1 MSKLHEAWQVSHLKN
16 KYIRLSVHQDFIRS
30 LFLQLIIPRLRLS
43 LKLFGDW
50 VERAVNAQIN
60 YALFYSFNDGTL
72 SPPDKKERKKKK
84 NVDDSSALNVKISI
98 QYTNFNNIPAALFL

>member
-16 KYIRLSVHQDFIRS
+16 IYIRLSVHQDFIRS
-30 LFLQLIIPRLRLS
+30 LFLQFIIPRLRLS

-60 YALFYSFNDGTL
+60 YALFYNFNDGIL

-84 NVDDSSALNVKISI
+84 KCR
-98 QYTNFNNIPAALFL
+98 